1 MSDAVKEKSAKAVKG
16 KGEKPAEAGKKTRA
30 ARLEQ
35 LTKASTLTVVLEPG
49 VRKLAAGMAK
59 QSGLDM
65 NHFIQKLVE
74 DKLIEEGEAGNPLVE
89 RLRAKRAVISRVV
102 DLAREM
108 DAGGK
113 FDENFILEVVKAA
126 SKDKDF
132 AAQYA
137 VATGADTEGKAPAK
151 FARALNQQIGRV
163 IKRAVGAK
171 SKRNDAGRIA
181 RAQVTGEVISTYT
194 LLERAA

>member
-1 MSDAVKEKSAKAVKG
+1 MSEAEKKSPATKAGKG
-16 KGEKPAEAGKKTRA
+16 KAGKTEKKSRA
-30 ARLEQ
+30 AKLEQ

-49 VRKLAAGMAK
+49 VRKLANGMAK
-59 QSGLDM
+59 KSGLDM

-89 RLRAKRAVISRVV
+89 RLRAKRGVISRVV
-102 DLAREM
+102 ELAREM
-108 DAGGK
+108 DETGK
-113 FDENFILEVVKAA
+113 FDEHFILEVVKAA

-137 VATGADTEGKAPAK
+137 VATGADAEGKAPAK

>member
-1 MSDAVKEKSAKAVKG
+1 MSDAVKEKPAKAVKG
-16 KGEKPAEAGKKTRA
+16 KGAKPAEAGKKTRA

-126 SKDKDF
+126 SKDTDF
-132 AAQYA
+132 AAQYT
-137 VATGADTEGKAPAK
+137 VATGADAEGKAPAK

>member
-16 KGEKPAEAGKKTRA
+16 KGAKPAEAGKKTRA